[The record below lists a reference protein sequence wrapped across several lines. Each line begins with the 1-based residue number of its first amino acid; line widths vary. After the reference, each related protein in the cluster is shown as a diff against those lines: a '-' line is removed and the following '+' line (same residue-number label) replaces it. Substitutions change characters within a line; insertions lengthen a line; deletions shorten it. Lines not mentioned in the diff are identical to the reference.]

1 MSDWKESDFYCQTKS
16 CTWLKEYLWNNLY
29 NSQQERNFP
38 LAFSFIVYESPEQ
51 FLRLFKLLYRPQN
64 TYCIHYDKK
73 SVYKVFFRILA
84 RCLPNVIIP
93 RNIID
98 VQWGEKTLLIAQM
111 SCLSDLV
118 SYREKQ
124 REEKR
129 WQYVINL
136 CGKELPLMSTRM
148 MVEKLI
154 YMNQTS
160 MINSWRIDATDNSTM
175 WRLNGK
181 TLPYNLTYYKSMTYT
196 ALSS

>member
-1 MSDWKESDFYCQTKS
+1 MSSS
-16 CTWLKEYLWNNLY
+16 L
-29 NSQQERNFP
+29 
-38 LAFSFIVYESPEQ
+38 
-51 FLRLFKLLYRPQN
+51 
-64 TYCIHYDKK
+64 
-73 SVYKVFFRILA
+73 
-84 RCLPNVIIP
+84 

-98 VQWGEKTLLIAQM
+98 VHWGEKTLLIAQM

-118 SYREKQ
+118 SYREGQ

-154 YMNQTS
+154 SMNQTS
-160 MINSWRIDATDNSTM
+160 MIRSWHIPANEHTM
-175 WRLNGK
+175 QRLNGK

-196 ALSS
+196 ALSASFVYFLLRNTTAIMIYNFFLDTGIPEEHFYATMFRMPGVPGGYDPQLKYFPVSFTIYGSTQTISLAMGPKCTMSV